1 LTSDSDAIGAF
12 YNSLNL
18 EKHKLSI
25 QNSPILF
32 LNWINRE
39 FMEAIRIKAYTKTRK
54 QIKSIEDFLTKEG
67 IEFEVIDKEEVLE
80 FFNELESSLGQVKKI
95 QEGKLKK
102 EKAS

>member
-1 LTSDSDAIGAF
+1 LD
-12 YNSLNL
+12 
-18 EKHKLSI
+18 K
-25 QNSPILF
+25 
-32 LNWINRE
+32 NRE